1 VPRYLLPSVSSIL
14 PAYANS
20 EQDFIRRAFTNAN
33 YDMLCSLPDA
43 IRTNEVTRRRTEL
56 IHATLSKHI
65 VNDRGPDGTGSKK
78 ATNNHGLFQEF
89 KYQQDPYDNMDEL
102 FREEQAASMALR
114 AKFGG
119 KFLSACNV
127 SKAKHEELGDERRTL
142 TYLCDPYEAAQN
154 LQQRVK
160 WMEESKILYGPFNPS
175 GKAFNN
181 VPQGAPTLSAEKETL
196 DIIRMIFSDDWP
208 GAEIDIFVS
217 SDTKEWVVKAKIDD
231 VESIDGF
238 TAYMNVLLRC
248 NDMITS
254 LHLSR
259 VIEQWAQIPME
270 PDGYIYYKIRPPWL
284 KCTAVSSFYA
294 LHPEAS
300 TFSG

>member
-1 VPRYLLPSVSSIL
+1 
-14 PAYANS
+14 
-20 EQDFIRRAFTNAN
+20 
-33 YDMLCSLPDA
+33 
-43 IRTNEVTRRRTEL
+43 
-56 IHATLSKHI
+56 
-65 VNDRGPDGTGSKK
+65 
-78 ATNNHGLFQEF
+78 
-89 KYQQDPYDNMDEL
+89 
-102 FREEQAASMALR
+102 MAMR

-127 SKAKHEELGDERRTL
+127 SKAKFEELGDERQTL

-175 GKAFNN
+175 GKAFND
-181 VPQGAPTLSAEKETL
+181 VPKGAPTISAEKETL
-196 DIIRMIFSDDWP
+196 DILRMIFKEDWP
-208 GAEIDIFVS
+208 DAEVAIEVNA
-217 SDTKEWVVKAKIDD
+217 DTKEWVVKAKIDD
-231 VESIDGF
+231 VDSIDGF

-259 VIEQWAQIPME
+259 VIEEWAKIPDE

-294 LHPEAS
+294 LHPDAS